1 MDPGEQGTLGQLLES
16 CDGEPECN
24 FNSIIAFM
32 QEIIRRIESGEII
45 WNENAGS
52 FWPVGG

>member
-1 MDPGEQGTLGQLLES
+1 MDPGEQGTPDQLLES

-24 FNSIIAFM
+24 FNSIKAFM